1 MWRHG
6 SGNHAMQG
14 TRCAKVIFID
24 LVGVEKN
31 NQQPP
36 KNPKNKIE
44 NHLLILCHSVLQG
57 TLLQLPQECLKP
69 NQSQIMYFS
78 SNLKLVNFI
87 FCIFYNSLQ
96 LAHLPTEKAMRR

>member
-1 MWRHG
+1 MWIHV
-6 SGNHAMQG
+6 SGNHVMQG

-36 KNPKNKIE
+36 QNPKNKIE

-57 TLLQLPQECLKP
+57 TLLQLPQEFLKP
-69 NQSQIMYFS
+69 NQSQVMYFS
-78 SNLKLVNFI
+78 SKLELVNFT
-87 FCIFYNSLQ
+87 FCTSYDSFQ
-96 LAHLPTEKAMRR
+96 LAPLRC